1 MKDYLKTFE
10 LLEAQEEAAH
20 TAAKE
25 KLNLLLDKMTAGE
38 INLLCVEIQQMLC
51 EY

>member
-10 LLEAQEEAAH
+10 LLEAQEAAAH

-38 INLLCVEIQQMLC
+38 INMLYAEIQHILC
-51 EY
+51 EH